1 MQIISV
7 QIVTDHKL
15 LIKIDPKSIQI
26 CIRLR
31 TKINQLIIVNFLS
44 SVSSASTGLEPQLFK
59 ITCNL
64 LLLLKAS
71 I

>member
-31 TKINQLIIVNFLS
+31 TKINQLIIVNFCHQYQALPL
-44 SVSSASTGLEPQLFK
+44 A
-59 ITCNL
+59 
-64 LLLLKAS
+64 
-71 I
+71 